1 VDKAERDRIMG
12 AMDEEQRSAWRSV
25 LGEIRTAMTSGPDS
39 WPTARSIVE
48 SGKVNVPEGLRV
60 NLDALLERDDTGP
73 KVGEPPFDFYLK
85 RRGSTERV
93 RLSSFHGK
101 RPVALAFGSY
111 T

>member
-1 VDKAERDRIMG
+1 MDKAERDRAMG
-12 AMDEEQRSAWRSV
+12 SMDEERRTAWRSV
-25 LGEIRTAMTSGPDS
+25 IGEIRSAMTTGSGS

-48 SGKVNVPEGLRV
+48 SGRVNVPEGLEV
-60 NLDALLERDDTGP
+60 PLDALFERDETGP
-73 KVGEPPFDFYLK
+73 NVGESPLDFFLK

-93 RLSSFHGK
+93 QLSSFQGN

>member
-1 VDKAERDRIMG
+1 MDKAERDRVMG
-12 AMDEEQRSAWRSV
+12 AMDQDQRSAWRGV
-25 LGEIRTAMTSGPDS
+25 IGEIRTVMTSGSDR
-39 WPTARSIVE
+39 WQTAKSVVE

-60 NLDALLERDDTGP
+60 TLDALIERDETGP
-73 KVGEPPFDFYLK
+73 KVGESPFDFYLK

-93 RLSSFHGK
+93 QLSSFQGK